1 MNIILLCNTRYVKD
15 HPYKKIINGLP
26 DFDFG
31 HLINFPEV
39 EMSLVHSINFYL
51 FTELKSYD
59 M

>member
-1 MNIILLCNTRYVKD
+1 MDSQILTLDILT
-15 HPYKKIINGLP
+15 
-26 DFDFG
+26 
-31 HLINFPEV
+31 NFLEV